1 MKKFLKNYDF
11 EDNFD
16 FTILSRGKS
25 YYRENRILDIWC
37 QDDGITAYIDGSE
50 IYRVELRANDN
61 ELNNFYI
68 IFIFFARIQKTESI
82 CVNILQQFFIIS
94 KKMIFQN

>member
-16 FTILSRGKS
+16 STILSRGKS

-37 QDDGITAYIDGSE
+37 QDDKLTAYIDGTE
-50 IYRVELRANDN
+50 IYIVELKASILSSKNKQRFY
-61 ELNNFYI
+61 EFINN
-68 IFIFFARIQKTESI
+68 
-82 CVNILQQFFIIS
+82 
-94 KKMIFQN
+94 